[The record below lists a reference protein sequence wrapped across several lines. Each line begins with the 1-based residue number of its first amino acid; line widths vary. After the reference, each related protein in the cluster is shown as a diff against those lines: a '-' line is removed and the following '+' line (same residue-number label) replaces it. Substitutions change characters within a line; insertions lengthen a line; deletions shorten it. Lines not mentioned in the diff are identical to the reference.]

1 MASYR
6 AICKEIVNHETT
18 AKRPGLVRI
27 NRLFN
32 ALDIHMPDP
41 EPLM

>member
-1 MASYR
+1 M
-6 AICKEIVNHETT
+6 
-18 AKRPGLVRI
+18 RI

-41 EPLM
+41 EPL